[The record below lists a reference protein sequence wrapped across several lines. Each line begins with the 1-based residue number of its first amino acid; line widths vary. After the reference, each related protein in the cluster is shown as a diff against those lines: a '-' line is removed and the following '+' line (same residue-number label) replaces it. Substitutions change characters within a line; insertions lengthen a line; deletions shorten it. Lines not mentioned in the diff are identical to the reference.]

1 MIWINK
7 VRLICG
13 QMYVYGQFFYNMDFS
28 SWILHSLVKAPFK
41 SSVGDKVSI
50 IRKLVSVQLQV
61 LAYTCTEAPFL
72 KYLSA
77 QISRHWNDI
86 CSRVWR
92 IPGTRNCNF
101 FGGIGK
107 ILYWEKVSEP
117 VSDKFGTEKS
127 TDIGIENICYRKK
140 VSVSFSIL
148 GNVTHWSEAKLKS
161 IISSGTGVTMS
172 FSSCWLNLLS
182 PK

>member
-101 FGGIGK
+101 
-107 ILYWEKVSEP
+107 LVVSE
-117 VSDKFGTEKS
+117 KFCTGKKS
-127 TDIGIENICYRKK
+127 RNRYQTNLVPKK
-140 VSVSFSIL
+140 VLISVSKIF
-148 GNVTHWSEAKLKS
+148 VTGKKYRYRLAFW
-161 IISSGTGVTMS
+161 VTS
-172 FSSCWLNLLS
+172 HTDLRPS
-182 PK
+182 